1 MSKKRLSIV
10 IPVISWCCTKNDYD
24 SFDIYIFII
33 ISNVI
38 IILKTFDIFLLKG
51 NCINFQTVSTQV
63 SFECCTDNSLNMVRY
78 AYMCDILFV
87 LEIPTWLCFSPE
99 FCSLWHSNWRPN
111 NCSWSTVHLYCVE
124 AKDEHI
130 SAYMCVIAIN
140 YRVYIVFFP

>member
-63 SFECCTDNSLNMVRY
+63 SFECCTDNSINMVRY

-87 LEIPTWLCFSPE
+87 LEIPTWLCFSPV
-99 FCSLWHSNWRPN
+99 FCLPSD
-111 NCSWSTVHLYCVE
+111 TVIGVPTMAVGRLYTCIVLKQRMNTFQLICVW
-124 AKDEHI
+124 
-130 SAYMCVIAIN
+130 
-140 YRVYIVFFP
+140 